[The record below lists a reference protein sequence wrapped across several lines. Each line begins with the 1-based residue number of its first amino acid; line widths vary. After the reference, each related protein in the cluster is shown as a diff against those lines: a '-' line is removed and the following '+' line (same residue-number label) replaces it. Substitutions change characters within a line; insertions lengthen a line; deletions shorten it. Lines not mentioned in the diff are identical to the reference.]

1 MPHFRA
7 MKLLSVRGAGR
18 RKECDYR
25 KPCISSHADDAA
37 RVFDTH
43 PPAYVSYCE
52 ELWFIAQS

>member
-1 MPHFRA
+1 